1 MTKQVA
7 VLGDATNYGGRI
19 ITASGNGYC
28 GMDGV
33 ALLGDWFPVLSVEA
47 QAEL

>member
-28 GMDGV
+28 GMELIFT
-33 ALLGDWFPVLSVEA
+33 LLNTI
-47 QAEL
+47 